1 VQLEQII
8 TFLDLVETRSFGLT
22 AERLGITQSTVSA
35 RVSALERALDSTLF
49 YRGRGGTSPT
59 PAGRRFEE
67 HARSITASWGL
78 ARQALGTINRFDG
91 SLRIAAQVS
100 LTDTLLFDW
109 MDHIR
114 TGLPKVALHIE
125 SDYSPQMIDD
135 LAFGNLDIGVLYAP
149 RYLPEIQF
157 EQIMTQQFVLVS
169 SFAKS
174 LSEVDPS
181 SYLRAG
187 YTPTIE
193 KAHSEMLP
201 ELSRPRISVGLDLL
215 AVMHLKRN
223 GGSAYVPQH
232 ALEDLVKSR
241 AASPVIDAPVIVQP
255 VFAAVHIRRR
265 NNPEVRNALKI
276 LHRLLATGKYGDA
289 SINNSD
295 QTQQ

>member
-1 VQLEQII
+1 MSMQLEQIL

-35 RVSALERALDSTLF
+35 RIGSLERSLGSTLF

-91 SLRIAAQVS
+91 SLRIASQVS

-109 MDHIR
+109 MDQIR
-114 TGLPKVALHIE
+114 TRLPKIALHIE

-135 LAFGNLDIGVLYAP
+135 LAFGNLDIGVMYAP

-169 SFAKS
+169 SFAKR
-174 LSEVDPS
+174 LSEVDLA
-181 SYLRAG
+181 SYVRAG
-187 YTPTIE
+187 YTPAIE

-215 AVMHLKRN
+215 ALMHLKRN

-232 ALEDLVKSR
+232 ALQDLMKTNV
-241 AASPVIDAPVIVQP
+241 ALPVADAPIIEQP
-255 VFAAVHIRRR
+255 VFAAIHIRRR
-265 NNPEVRNALKI
+265 TSSDVRQALKI
-276 LHRLLATGKYGDA
+276 LHDLLRTNKYG
-289 SINNSD
+289 NSV
-295 QTQQ
+295 Q

>member
-1 VQLEQII
+1 
-8 TFLDLVETRSFGLT
+8 
-22 AERLGITQSTVSA
+22 
-35 RVSALERALDSTLF
+35 
-49 YRGRGGTSPT
+49 
-59 PAGRRFEE
+59 
-67 HARSITASWGL
+67 
-78 ARQALGTINRFDG
+78 
-91 SLRIAAQVS
+91 

-109 MDHIR
+109 MDEIR
-114 TGLPKVALHIE
+114 IELPKVALHIE

-169 SFAKS
+169 STAER
-174 LSEVDPS
+174 LADVDPS
-181 SYLRAG
+181 SYVRAG
-187 YTPTIE
+187 YTPAIE

-232 ALEDLVKSR
+232 AVHALVKSR
-241 AASPVIDAPVIVQP
+241 TANPVMDAPIIAQP

-265 NNPEVRNALKI
+265 TNSEVRKALKI
-276 LHRLLATGKYGDA
+276 LLGLLATGRYGETGA
-289 SINNSD
+289 NISD
-295 QTQQ
+295 QPPL

>member
-1 VQLEQII
+1 MQLEQII

-35 RVSALERALDSTLF
+35 RVGALERALGSTLF
-49 YRGRGGTSPT
+49 YRGRSGTSPT

-91 SLRIAAQVS
+91 SLRIASQVS

-109 MDHIR
+109 MDGIR
-114 TGLPKVALHIE
+114 IELPKVALHIE

-169 SFAKS
+169 SMAER
-174 LSEVDPS
+174 LADVDPS
-181 SYLRAG
+181 SYVRAG
-187 YTPTIE
+187 YTPAIE

-232 ALEDLVKSR
+232 AVHDLVKSR
-241 AASPVIDAPVIVQP
+241 TASPVTDAPVIGQP
-255 VFAAVHIRRR
+255 VFSAVHIRRR
-265 NNPEVRNALKI
+265 TNTEVRKALKI
-276 LHRLLATGKYGDA
+276 LHGLLATGRYGDVGA
-289 SINNSD
+289 NISH
-295 QTQQ
+295 QLRH

>member
-1 VQLEQII
+1 VQLEQIR

-35 RVSALERALDSTLF
+35 RIRALEQSLGSTLF
-49 YRGRGGTSPT
+49 YRGRAGASPT

-78 ARQALGTINRFDG
+78 ARQELGTINRFDG
-91 SLRIAAQVS
+91 ALRIASQVS
-100 LTDTLLFDW
+100 FTDTLLFDW
-109 MDHIR
+109 MDQIR
-114 TGLPKVALHIE
+114 TRLPKVALHIE

-135 LAFGNLDIGVLYAP
+135 LAFGNLDIGVMYAP

-157 EQIMTQQFVLVS
+157 EQIMIQQFVLVS
-169 SFAKS
+169 SFAKR
-174 LSEVDPS
+174 LFEVDPS
-181 SYLRAG
+181 SYVRAG

-201 ELSRPRISVGLDLL
+201 ELSRPRISVGLDML
-215 AVMHLKRN
+215 AVLHLRRN

-232 ALEDLVKSR
+232 AARELMDSGV
-241 AASPVIDAPVIVQP
+241 ADPVPDAPVIEQP

-265 NNPEVRNALKI
+265 SSSDVRRALKI
-276 LHRLLATGKYGDA
+276 LHELLASGTYGNTA
-289 SINNSD
+289 
-295 QTQQ
+295 

>member
-1 VQLEQII
+1 
-8 TFLDLVETRSFGLT
+8 
-22 AERLGITQSTVSA
+22 
-35 RVSALERALDSTLF
+35 
-49 YRGRGGTSPT
+49 
-59 PAGRRFEE
+59 
-67 HARSITASWGL
+67 
-78 ARQALGTINRFDG
+78 
-91 SLRIAAQVS
+91 LRIASQVS

-109 MDHIR
+109 MDQIR
-114 TGLPKVALHIE
+114 IELPKVALHVE

-169 SFAKS
+169 SFAKR

-215 AVMHLKRN
+215 TVAHLKRN

-232 ALEDLVKSR
+232 AVNDLVKSR
-241 AASPVIDAPVIVQP
+241 TANPVIDAPLIVQP

-265 NNPEVRNALKI
+265 TSAEVRKALKI
-276 LHRLLATGKYGDA
+276 LHGLLATAKYGDA
-289 SINNSD
+289 SANVLGQSSH
-295 QTQQ
+295 